1 MPELPDVEVF
11 RRYMNATSLH
21 QKIAGIEVHQERV
34 LQEITP
40 SGLGRK
46 LKGRKFERTKR
57 HGKHLF
63 ACVDGKFWLMFHF
76 GMTGFFE
83 YFKKKEKKP
92 PHTRIL
98 FRFENGYY
106 LAYDSQRML
115 GKVQVVEDA
124 GRFVIESHL
133 GSDAL
138 DLSLAALKNLVR
150 GRRGAVKTFLM
161 NQSLIAGIGNIY
173 SDEILFQ
180 AGIHP
185 KTQVKNLDEG
195 QIENLYGRMQEILK
209 TAIQKKADPDEFPD
223 DFLIPYRDDENTC
236 PRCGGEIEKIK
247 VNNRGTYL
255 CPRCQPSPEKK

>member
-21 QKIAGIEVHQERV
+21 QKIAGIEIKQERV
-34 LQEITP
+34 LQNITP

-46 LKGRKFERTKR
+46 LNGRQFERTKR
-57 HGKHLF
+57 HGKHMF
-63 ACVDGKFWLMFHF
+63 ACVDEKFWLMFHF
-76 GMTGFFE
+76 GMTGFFK
-83 YFKKKEKKP
+83 YFKKKEESP

-98 FRFENGYY
+98 FHFENGYH

-115 GKVQVVEDA
+115 GQVRVVENA
-124 GRFVIESHL
+124 GDFIIKNDL

-138 DLSLAALKNLVR
+138 GLSLPAFKNLVQ

-180 AGIHP
+180 AQIHP
-185 KTQVKNLDEG
+185 KTQVKDLDEAR
-195 QIENLYGRMQEILK
+195 IENLHKRMTEVLK
-209 TAIQKKADPDEFPD
+209 TAIKKKANPDEFPD
-223 DFLIPYRDDENTC
+223 DFLIPYRGEENTC
-236 PRCGGEIEKIK
+236 PRCGGDIKKIK
-247 VNNRGTYL
+247 VNNRGTYFS
-255 CPRCQPSPEKK
+255 PRCQPPPKS